1 MAAAEK
7 TAVSKDSYMS
17 SMYSGVYYVVVDSKA
32 TLAEIFNLNSSLGG
46 DSVPTMLNNE
56 IDYNL
61 YGSSEDKLAVAKA
74 LDKHF
79 EENSVKSDVS
89 GFYEESR
96 DANRE
101 QIYVLYGGLF
111 FIGIF
116 LGTMFLMVT
125 VMIIFYKQISEGYD
139 DKARYEIMEKVGMSN
154 DEVKKSITSQVR
166 MVFFLPCIAPMVATS
181 VVFARS
187 IFPTTTGFLNVALNK
202 IGIDSINWL
211 GDPKVVMI
219 SLIIYTIWVDV
230 GYNVILFS
238 AGIDGIPSYVYEAAD
253 LDGASEWVKFRK
265 ITWPLL
271 GRSFQFVIVQTLISH
286 FQMFAQFAVLILKD
300 GPQNS
305 GLVLSRYIYK
315 MAFEYKDMGYASAV
329 SLVLFVIIMTLS
341 LIEQKK
347 SAVDWEY

>member
-1 MAAAEK
+1 MVPAMLHMF
-7 TAVSKDSYMS
+7 VFIVIPIVIGLVISF
-17 SMYSGVYYVVVDSKA
+17 
-32 TLAEIFNLNSSLGG
+32 FNYNPLGSDNKFIG
-46 DSVPTMLNNE
+46 LENFVRLVQDA
-56 IDYNL
+56 DFR
-61 YGSSEDKLAVAKA
+61 KA
-74 LDKHF
+74 LLNTLLF
-79 EENSVKSDVS
+79 
-89 GFYEESR
+89 
-96 DANRE
+96 
-101 QIYVLYGGLF
+101 VLITVTLN
-111 FIGIF
+111 IGIA
-116 LGTMFLMVT
+116 LV
-125 VMIIFYKQISEGYD
+125 VAQMISWFKSN
-139 DKARYEIMEKVGMSN
+139 KVRSFF
-154 DEVKKSITSQVR
+154 R

-238 AGIDGIPSYVYEAAD
+238 AGINGIPSYVYEAAD

>member
-1 MAAAEK
+1 MK
-7 TAVSKDSYMS
+7 NKKFVGTVM
-17 SMYSGVYYVVVDSKA
+17 
-32 TLAEIFNLNSSLGG
+32 
-46 DSVPTMLNNE
+46 VPAMLHMFVFIVIPIVIGLVISFLENFVRLVQ
-56 IDYNL
+56 DA
-61 YGSSEDKLAVAKA
+61 DFRKA
-74 LDKHF
+74 LLNTLLF
-79 EENSVKSDVS
+79 
-89 GFYEESR
+89 
-96 DANRE
+96 
-101 QIYVLYGGLF
+101 VLITVTLN
-111 FIGIF
+111 IGIA
-116 LGTMFLMVT
+116 LV
-125 VMIIFYKQISEGYD
+125 VAQMISWFKSN
-139 DKARYEIMEKVGMSN
+139 KVRSFF
-154 DEVKKSITSQVR
+154 R

>member
-1 MAAAEK
+1 MKNKKFVGTVMVPAMLHMF
-7 TAVSKDSYMS
+7 VFIVIPIVIGLVISFFSYNPLS
-17 SMYSGVYYVVVDSKA
+17 SDNKFIGLENFVRLVQDA
-32 TLAEIFNLNSSLGG
+32 DFR
-46 DSVPTMLNNE
+46 
-56 IDYNL
+56 
-61 YGSSEDKLAVAKA
+61 KA
-74 LDKHF
+74 LLNTLLF
-79 EENSVKSDVS
+79 
-89 GFYEESR
+89 
-96 DANRE
+96 
-101 QIYVLYGGLF
+101 VLITVTLN
-111 FIGIF
+111 IGIA
-116 LGTMFLMVT
+116 LV
-125 VMIIFYKQISEGYD
+125 VAQMISWFKSN
-139 DKARYEIMEKVGMSN
+139 KVRSFF
-154 DEVKKSITSQVR
+154 R

>member
-1 MAAAEK
+1 MKNKKFVGTVMVPAMLHMF
-7 TAVSKDSYMS
+7 VFIVIPIVIGLVISFFNYNSLS
-17 SMYSGVYYVVVDSKA
+17 SDNKFIGLENFVRLVQDA
-32 TLAEIFNLNSSLGG
+32 DFR
-46 DSVPTMLNNE
+46 
-56 IDYNL
+56 
-61 YGSSEDKLAVAKA
+61 KA
-74 LDKHF
+74 LLNTLLF
-79 EENSVKSDVS
+79 
-89 GFYEESR
+89 
-96 DANRE
+96 
-101 QIYVLYGGLF
+101 VLITVTLN
-111 FIGIF
+111 IGIA
-116 LGTMFLMVT
+116 LV
-125 VMIIFYKQISEGYD
+125 VAQMISWFKSN
-139 DKARYEIMEKVGMSN
+139 KVRSFF
-154 DEVKKSITSQVR
+154 R

>member
-1 MAAAEK
+1 
-7 TAVSKDSYMS
+7 
-17 SMYSGVYYVVVDSKA
+17 
-32 TLAEIFNLNSSLGG
+32 
-46 DSVPTMLNNE
+46 
-56 IDYNL
+56 
-61 YGSSEDKLAVAKA
+61 
-74 LDKHF
+74 
-79 EENSVKSDVS
+79 
-89 GFYEESR
+89 
-96 DANRE
+96 
-101 QIYVLYGGLF
+101 
-111 FIGIF
+111 
-116 LGTMFLMVT
+116 
-125 VMIIFYKQISEGYD
+125 
-139 DKARYEIMEKVGMSN
+139 
-154 DEVKKSITSQVR
+154 

-238 AGIDGIPSYVYEAAD
+238 AGIDGIPSYVMRRQIWTR
-253 LDGASEWVKFRK
+253 SERMGKIPQDYMAFARK
-265 ITWPLL
+265 KLSVCHCI
-271 GRSFQFVIVQTLISH
+271 QTLISH

-300 GPQNS
+300 WPQNS

>member
-1 MAAAEK
+1 MSEMK
-7 TAVSKDSYMS
+7 ITFKHPDEILDFVNTVSKYEFD
-17 SMYSGVYYVVVDSKA
+17 
-32 TLAEIFNLNSSLGG
+32 
-46 DSVPTMLNNE
+46 
-56 IDYNL
+56 IDMKKGLENFVRL
-61 YGSSEDKLAVAKA
+61 VQDADFRKA
-74 LDKHF
+74 LLNTLLF
-79 EENSVKSDVS
+79 
-89 GFYEESR
+89 
-96 DANRE
+96 
-101 QIYVLYGGLF
+101 VLITVTLN
-111 FIGIF
+111 IGIA
-116 LGTMFLMVT
+116 LV
-125 VMIIFYKQISEGYD
+125 VAQMISWFKSN
-139 DKARYEIMEKVGMSN
+139 KVRSFF
-154 DEVKKSITSQVR
+154 R

>member
-1 MAAAEK
+1 MVPAMLHMF
-7 TAVSKDSYMS
+7 VFIVIPIVIGLVISF
-17 SMYSGVYYVVVDSKA
+17 
-32 TLAEIFNLNSSLGG
+32 FNYNPLGSDNKFIG
-46 DSVPTMLNNE
+46 LENFVRLVQDA
-56 IDYNL
+56 DFR
-61 YGSSEDKLAVAKA
+61 KA
-74 LDKHF
+74 LLNTLLF
-79 EENSVKSDVS
+79 
-89 GFYEESR
+89 
-96 DANRE
+96 
-101 QIYVLYGGLF
+101 VLITVTLN
-111 FIGIF
+111 IGIA
-116 LGTMFLMVT
+116 LV
-125 VMIIFYKQISEGYD
+125 VAQMISWFKSN
-139 DKARYEIMEKVGMSN
+139 KVRSFF
-154 DEVKKSITSQVR
+154 R

>member
-1 MAAAEK
+1 MKNKKFVGTVMVPAMLHMF
-7 TAVSKDSYMS
+7 VFIVIPIVIGLVISFFNYNPLS
-17 SMYSGVYYVVVDSKA
+17 SDNKFIG
-32 TLAEIFNLNSSLGG
+32 LEIFVRLVQ
-46 DSVPTMLNNE
+46 DA
-56 IDYNL
+56 DFR
-61 YGSSEDKLAVAKA
+61 KA
-74 LDKHF
+74 LLNTLLF
-79 EENSVKSDVS
+79 
-89 GFYEESR
+89 
-96 DANRE
+96 
-101 QIYVLYGGLF
+101 VLITVTLN
-111 FIGIF
+111 IGIA
-116 LGTMFLMVT
+116 LV
-125 VMIIFYKQISEGYD
+125 VAQMISWFKSN
-139 DKARYEIMEKVGMSN
+139 KVRSFF
-154 DEVKKSITSQVR
+154 R

>member
-1 MAAAEK
+1 MKNKKFVGTVMVPAMLHMFVFIVIPIVIGLVISFFNYN
-7 TAVSKDSYMS
+7 TLS
-17 SMYSGVYYVVVDSKA
+17 SDNKFIGLENFVRLVQDA
-32 TLAEIFNLNSSLGG
+32 DFR
-46 DSVPTMLNNE
+46 
-56 IDYNL
+56 
-61 YGSSEDKLAVAKA
+61 KA
-74 LDKHF
+74 LLNTLLF
-79 EENSVKSDVS
+79 
-89 GFYEESR
+89 
-96 DANRE
+96 
-101 QIYVLYGGLF
+101 VLITVTLN
-111 FIGIF
+111 IGIA
-116 LGTMFLMVT
+116 LV
-125 VMIIFYKQISEGYD
+125 VAQMISWFKSN
-139 DKARYEIMEKVGMSN
+139 KVRSFF
-154 DEVKKSITSQVR
+154 R

>member
-1 MAAAEK
+1 MVWE
-7 TAVSKDSYMS
+7 
-17 SMYSGVYYVVVDSKA
+17 
-32 TLAEIFNLNSSLGG
+32 
-46 DSVPTMLNNE
+46 
-56 IDYNL
+56 
-61 YGSSEDKLAVAKA
+61 
-74 LDKHF
+74 
-79 EENSVKSDVS
+79 
-89 GFYEESR
+89 
-96 DANRE
+96 
-101 QIYVLYGGLF
+101 VL
-111 FIGIF
+111 
-116 LGTMFLMVT
+116 V
-125 VMIIFYKQISEGYD
+125 
-139 DKARYEIMEKVGMSN
+139 
-154 DEVKKSITSQVR
+154 
-166 MVFFLPCIAPMVATS
+166 
-181 VVFARS
+181 
-187 IFPTTTGFLNVALNK
+187 
-202 IGIDSINWL
+202 
-211 GDPKVVMI
+211 
-219 SLIIYTIWVDV
+219 IYTIWVDV

-347 SAVDWEY
+347 SAVDWGY